1 MPVACCVSPARLLTS
16 AREHMSNV
24 SQLEQADGAS
34 KPYQCFHLT
43 RWKQAVQGTPGVTQA
58 TILHPLLPTAGL
70 EGHLWQQQGH
80 TWLCPQ
86 QLPMLGCQIGLL
98 HACVL

>member
-1 MPVACCVSPARLLTS
+1 MPVACSVSPARLLTS
-16 AREHMSNV
+16 TREHTSNV

-43 RWKQAVQGTPGVTQA
+43 GWKRAVQGMPGVTQA
-58 TILHPLLPTAGL
+58 TILRPLLPTAGL
-70 EGHLWQQQGH
+70 SHWLTEEHLWQQQGH

-86 QLPMLGCQIGLL
+86 
-98 HACVL
+98 